1 MSSDWF
7 EEAISELD
15 EEDVEEDV
23 EERIDELD
31 DERDT
36 DEETTD
42 ETDDRNSIEAT
53 ATEKPVNSEGDGDEA
68 ADVFGFSADETGGDD
83 EAGSSADST
92 PSIDTADDEAAFGGE
107 SGESVGSSSTAQSP
121 EEFGFSSEEM
131 VDQPQP
137 EGETASADEFDADT
151 GGESADPF
159 GFDSGDGDEGTAGDE
174 DADGDDQTIDDSE
187 SVGESPASAD
197 NEGTADGSEAA
208 TADQPQPASP
218 GGPDEPDTKGP
229 STAQSPEEF
238 GFSIDGDEETPAAT
252 TDTEIASSEPE
263 SGSAPEP
270 DTGGDDDPF
279 GFGSSGGSSGGGA
292 GGQGV
297 GQSGDDDFGFGGF
310 GGGGGGGGGSPTPSS
325 PEDFDDEDF
334 DSDIDRIDLG
344 IDGLDEMILGGVPER
359 SLIGIIGGA
368 GTGKTTFALQFL
380 NEALENGERA
390 VFITLEQTE
399 EAVLSTA
406 EEKGWPFREYVED
419 DQLAVVVLDPV
430 EMANSL
436 ATIRSDISRLI
447 REFGTSRLVLDS
459 VSLLEM
465 MYDHPA
471 KRRSE
476 VFDFTRSLKEAG
488 VTTLLTSEASEESSH
503 ASRYGAVEY
512 LTDAVFILRY
522 VRTSNFEETRLAIE
536 IQKIRDA
543 NHSRATKPY
552 DLTDEGMSVH
562 RQANIF

>member
-7 EEAISELD
+7 EDALSELD
-15 EEDVEEDV
+15 EEIDEEDI
-23 EERIDELD
+23 EREALAEELD
-31 DERDT
+31 EAVDGEDGDDVGPEETVAAGSVDEEET
-36 DEETTD
+36 DEETVDTD
-42 ETDDRNSIEAT
+42 TDGE
-53 ATEKPVNSEGDGDEA
+53 SE
-68 ADVFGFSADETGGDD
+68 ADVFGFSTDDGGGESTNSSSTAQTPEEFGFDSEDIDRSDERAGTAEEFDADTDEESVDPFGFDGEDPESDDEELADAGGDD
-83 EAGSSADST
+83 DQSASSPTST
-92 PSIDTADDEAAFGGE
+92 DTPEPGG
-107 SGESVGSSSTAQSP
+107 SSTAQSP
-121 EEFGFSSEEM
+121 EEFGFSLDDGTEPTGDTTEAAA
-131 VDQPQP
+131 DPTQ
-137 EGETASADEFDADT
+137 TASASDA
-151 GGESADPF
+151 
-159 GFDSGDGDEGTAGDE
+159 
-174 DADGDDQTIDDSE
+174 
-187 SVGESPASAD
+187 
-197 NEGTADGSEAA
+197 
-208 TADQPQPASP
+208 
-218 GGPDEPDTKGP
+218 
-229 STAQSPEEF
+229 
-238 GFSIDGDEETPAAT
+238 
-252 TDTEIASSEPE
+252 
-263 SGSAPEP
+263 
-270 DTGGDDDPF
+270 DDPF
-279 GFGSSGGSSGGGA
+279 GFGSSGDAGGG
-292 GGQGV
+292 GGSTPSLEG
-297 GQSGDDDFGFGGF
+297 SGDDDFGFGGF
-310 GGGGGGGGGSPTPSS
+310 GGGGGGGGGPGGSS
-325 PEDFDDEDF
+325 PEEFDDEEF

-344 IDGLDEMILGGVPER
+344 IEGLDDMILGGVPER

-380 NEALENGERA
+380 NEALKNGERA

-419 DQLAVVVLDPV
+419 DQLVIVVLDPV

-436 ATIRSDISRLI
+436 ASIRGDISRLI
-447 REFGTSRLVLDS
+447 REFGASRLVLDS

-488 VTTLLTSEASEESSH
+488 VTTLLTSEASEDSSH